1 MENDEEFEFD
11 KFMDRILLE
20 EGTAREK
27 PREEKEEKDPKRRL
41 IELYTERVN
50 NSIRYT
56 RK

>member
-1 MENDEEFEFD
+1 MNDEFEFD

-20 EGTAREK
+20 EGAAQEK
-27 PREEKEEKDPKRRL
+27 QRKDVDEKDPKRRL